1 MEFREDQIQR
11 YARHIILPEVGGE
24 GQARLLGS
32 KVLVVGA
39 GGLGAPLLLYLAAAG
54 VGTLGIVDADTVDL
68 TNLQRQVIHDG
79 ASVGRPKVDSAA
91 DRIAAINPDVQ
102 VVRHAQRLGPDNA
115 AGIVA
120 GYDLV
125 ADGSD
130 NFDTRYLLND
140 TCFALGRPLVSAAML
155 RFDGQIATFKAHL
168 GDPHP
173 CYRCVFPDPPPP
185 GLVPSCGQAGILGA
199 LAGAVGSV
207 QATEVLKEL
216 LGIGDSL
223 SGWMLLYDALGTTFR
238 KVRIRR
244 KPDCPCCGAA
254 ASPPA

>member
-11 YARHIILPEVGGE
+11 YARHILLPEVGGE

-54 VGTLGIVDADTVDL
+54 VGTLGIVDDDTVDL
-68 TNLQRQVIHDG
+68 TNLQRQVVHDG

-91 DRIAAINPDVQ
+91 DRIAAINPDVR
-102 VVRHAQRLGPDNA
+102 VVRHALRLGPDNA
-115 AGIVA
+115 AEIVA

-140 TCFALGRPLVSAAML
+140 TCFALGRTLVSAAML

-173 CYRCVFPDPPPP
+173 CYRCVFPNPPPP

-254 ASPPA
+254 ATPRA

>member
-1 MEFREDQIQR
+1 
-11 YARHIILPEVGGE
+11 
-24 GQARLLGS
+24 
-32 KVLVVGA
+32 
-39 GGLGAPLLLYLAAAG
+39 
-54 VGTLGIVDADTVDL
+54 
-68 TNLQRQVIHDG
+68 
-79 ASVGRPKVDSAA
+79 
-91 DRIAAINPDVQ
+91 
-102 VVRHAQRLGPDNA
+102 
-115 AGIVA
+115 
-120 GYDLV
+120 
-125 ADGSD
+125 
-130 NFDTRYLLND
+130 DTRYLLND

-173 CYRCVFPDPPPP
+173 CYRCVFPNPPPP